1 MEEQQVSPVAPP
13 DADNESGEAAAALG
27 PESKARPRRKK
38 KISFLTQHRIDVV
51 DYKDV
56 PVLRRFINERGKIL
70 SSRQTGNTA
79 KQQRMVATAIRRARE
94 LALLPYASKDTS
106 SDRREQYRA
115 RQREMVSA
123 EASQTPAEAETKAEQ
138 PEAIT
143 AAA

>member
-1 MEEQQVSPVAPP
+1 MEEQQVSTAAPV
-13 DADNESGEAAAALG
+13 DAESEARDAAAALG

-56 PVLRRFINERGKIL
+56 PVLKRFINERGKIL

-94 LALLPYASKDTS
+94 LALLPYVSKDTS
-106 SDRREQYRA
+106 SDRREQYKA
-115 RQREMVSA
+115 RQREMAASEHQAPVDA
-123 EASQTPAEAETKAEQ
+123 EVKAEQ
-138 PEAIT
+138 PEAT
-143 AAA
+143 AAAA